1 MTVDVRPTLWVS
13 LLTVGLAYGLLG
25 WQLSARHIFWS
36 IGSLAAVFIFTIAL
50 MWGGQI
56 LGRMMRI
63 GPRGLITMLIFSL
76 ALTLAASTPT
86 AFVEIMILVA
96 TQLFT
101 RLEFQ
106 IAGFSRSITLVII
119 LSVSSTT
126 FIGGWLIG
134 YHLFP
139 SNPLWLS

>member
-13 LLTVGLAYGLLG
+13 LLTVSLAYGLLG
-25 WQLSARHIFWS
+25 WQLSAQHIFWS
-36 IGSLAAVFIFTIAL
+36 IGSLTAVFIFTIASV
-50 MWGGQI
+50 WGGGI

-76 ALTLAASTPT
+76 ALTLAASAPT
-86 AFVEIMILVA
+86 AFAEILILVA

-106 IAGFSRSITLVII
+106 TAGFSRSITLVIL
-119 LSVSSTT
+119 LSVSSTA
-126 FIGGWLIG
+126 FSCGWLIG
-134 YHLFP
+134 YHIFP

>member
-1 MTVDVRPTLWVS
+1 MKVDVRPTLWVS
-13 LLTVGLAYGLLG
+13 LLTASWAYGLLG
-25 WQLSARHIFWS
+25 WQLSAHHIFWS
-36 IGSLAAVFIFTIAL
+36 MGALVGICVFTIAL
-50 MWGGQI
+50 MWGGGI

-63 GPRGLITMLIFSL
+63 GPRGIITMLIFSL
-76 ALTLAASTPT
+76 SLTLAAAAPT
-86 AFVEIMILVA
+86 AFAELLILTA
-96 TQLFT
+96 TQLLA

-106 IAGFSRSITLVII
+106 TAGFSRGVTLGIL

-126 FIGGWLIG
+126 FSGGWLLG